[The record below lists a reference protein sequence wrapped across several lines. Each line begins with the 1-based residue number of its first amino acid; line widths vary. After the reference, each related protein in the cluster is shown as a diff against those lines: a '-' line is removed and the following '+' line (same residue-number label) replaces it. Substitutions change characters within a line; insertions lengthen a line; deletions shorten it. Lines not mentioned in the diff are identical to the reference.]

1 VSEDPLPWW
10 ASAADA
16 EGLDDVDPIEAFRAA
31 RRPTDADPGE
41 GPAADADPGE
51 GPAADADPGEGP
63 AADADAGARG
73 ADPGPAAPPHGSHR
87 PELCGICPL
96 CGLARSLEQTHPE
109 LLEHLTEAARHL
121 AAAARALVDAPAP
134 PDGTASDTDRGTRSS
149 SGGDQGALHHIPLDT
164 GRRAAGDAGTNHGGG
179 DPGDTDGAGGD
190 G

>member
-1 VSEDPLPWW
+1 MSEDPRPWW

-16 EGLDDVDPIEAFRAA
+16 EGLDDVDPIEAFRSA
-31 RRPTDADPGE
+31 RRPTDADPGQ

-51 GPAADADPGEGP
+51 GPA
-63 AADADAGARG
+63 ADAGARG
-73 ADPGPAAPPHGSHR
+73 ADPGPAAPPHGNHR

-96 CGLARSLEQTHPE
+96 CSLARSLEETRPE

-134 PDGTASDTDRGTRSS
+134 PDGAASDTDRGTRSS

-164 GRRAAGDAGTNHGGG
+164 GRRAAGDAGADHGGSA
-179 DPGDTDGAGGD
+179 PGDTDGAGDD